1 MKPLIRAIFVMRMAT
16 SEHFHRLVRLI
27 HHLIGVK
34 IVIFFELRQKQV
46 LLAENVGSSIHV
58 KLLLVT
64 HIGRLFKN
72 LEFCW
77 VVKNC
82 IVVKAQTFPDR
93 ILL

>member
-1 MKPLIRAIFVMRMAT
+1 MRMAT
-16 SEHFHRLVRLI
+16 SEHFHHLVRLI

-46 LLAENVGSSIHV
+46 LLGENVGSSIHV
-58 KLLLVT
+58 KLLLLVA

-77 VVKNC
+77 VVENC
-82 IVVKAQTFPDR
+82 IVIKAQTFPDR